1 MRPRAEAG
9 FTLLELLVALA
20 VFSVAALALLNL
32 AGETQRSAAALESR
46 ALAQLVAE
54 NVAVDS
60 ALAPLADAE
69 GVRFGEESLAG
80 RTWRWERRTLPT
92 EDPALVRVEIRV
104 REGDRPQE
112 LASVALFR
120 EP

>member
-1 MRPRAEAG
+1 MRRAEAG

-32 AGETQRSAAALESR
+32 TGETQRSAAALESR
-46 ALAQLVAE
+46 ALAHVVAE
-54 NVAVDS
+54 NVAVES
-60 ALAPLADAE
+60 LLAPLADAE
-69 GVRFGEESLAG
+69 GVRFGEETMAG

-92 EDPALVRVEIRV
+92 ADPSLVRLEIRV
-104 REGDRPQE
+104 REGDAPQE
-112 LASVALFR
+112 LASLSLFR